1 MNKRLE
7 QEINRYLKEIKSN
20 IICDFKT
27 KRKYICDLKTSIY
40 DFAEENHV
48 NDFKQVYQQ
57 FGPPREIAKTFFE
70 QADIKKIKKRMDF
83 TRILLIGVIIA
94 LVMWAGVLIYA
105 VIDANITNP
114 GYYEEWI
121 GDSISVEADVNNQGE
136 SL

>member
-70 QADIKKIKKRMDF
+70 QADRCEYYKSG
-83 TRILLIGVIIA
+83 LL
-94 LVMWAGVLIYA
+94 
-105 VIDANITNP
+105 
-114 GYYEEWI
+114 
-121 GDSISVEADVNNQGE
+121 
-136 SL
+136 